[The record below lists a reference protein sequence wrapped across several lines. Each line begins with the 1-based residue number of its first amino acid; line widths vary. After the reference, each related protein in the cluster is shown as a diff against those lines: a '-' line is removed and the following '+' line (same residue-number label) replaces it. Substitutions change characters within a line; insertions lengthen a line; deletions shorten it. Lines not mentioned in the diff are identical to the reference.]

1 VTSVPEPSE
10 LLSLSRG
17 LLLRFDPEIAGLWP
31 RASALLARQ
40 ALENALDRYWSARSL
55 ALQACSTHAQLI
67 CLAEYLEDE
76 ELAARV
82 RLAWAALSD
91 ACHHHAYELAPTA
104 AELEGLLDV
113 VEAFVGTGV

>member
-67 CLAEYLEDE
+67 CASQ
-76 ELAARV
+76 APRPNRV
-82 RLAWAALSD
+82 PGD
-91 ACHHHAYELAPTA
+91 AQK
-104 AELEGLLDV
+104 EGR
-113 VEAFVGTGV
+113 GGP